1 MASTE
6 IKETDYREVINDYLK
21 TIDKIP
27 VDQIIIDRIYFL
39 LDRLEEMETKWT
51 DRGGFVAGSTEES
64 RFLSSY
70 DKMTGKLIAYCT
82 AMGMTL
88 ASRIRL
94 NIASKKEKVDDLL
107 EKLQKE

>member
-1 MASTE
+1 MASTD

-51 DRGGFVAGSTEES
+51 DRGGFIAGSIDET
-64 RFLSSY
+64 RFMGSY
-70 DKMTGKLIAYCT
+70 DKMNGKLIAYCT

-94 NIASKKEKVDDLL
+94 NIASKKEKVKDPL
-107 EKLQKE
+107 EQLQDE

>member
-1 MASTE
+1 MASTG
-6 IKETDYREVINDYLK
+6 IKETNHRELINDYLK
-21 TIDKIP
+21 TIDQIP

-39 LDRLEEMETKWT
+39 LDRLEEMEIKWV
-51 DRGGFVAGSTEES
+51 DRDGFIPGSTDES
-64 RFLSSY
+64 RFMGSY
-70 DKMTGKLIAYCT
+70 DRLNGKLITYCT

-94 NIASKKEKVDDLL
+94 NIGGKKEKPDDLL

>member
-1 MASTE
+1 MTNLRV
-6 IKETDYREVINDYLK
+6 KETDYRELINDYLE
-21 TIDKIP
+21 TIDKIT
-27 VDQIIIDRIYFL
+27 VDQIITDKMFFL
-39 LDRLEEMETKWT
+39 LDRIVEMESEWRSTNFKP
-51 DRGGFVAGSTEES
+51 GSQEQS
-64 RFLSSY
+64 RFQGAY
-70 DKMTGKLIAYCT
+70 DKMTGRLISYCT

>member
-1 MASTE
+1 MARKG

-27 VDQIIIDRIYFL
+27 VDQIIIDRMFFL
-39 LDRLEEMETKWT
+39 LDRMAEMEHEWVYGK
-51 DRGGFVAGSTEES
+51 RLIPGSTEQI
-64 RFLSSY
+64 RFLGAY

-94 NIASKKEKVDDLL
+94 NIASKKEKVKDPL
-107 EKLQKE
+107 EKLQDE

>member
-1 MASTE
+1 MASTG
-6 IKETDYREVINDYLK
+6 IRETSHRKLITDYLK
-21 TIDKIP
+21 TIDQIP

-39 LDRLEEMETKWT
+39 LDRLEEMESKWV
-51 DRGGFVAGSTEES
+51 DRGGFIPGSTDES
-64 RFLSSY
+64 RFMGSY
-70 DKMTGKLIAYCT
+70 DRLNGKLITYCT

-94 NIASKKEKVDDLL
+94 NITGKKEKTDDLL